1 MYIEMYEIFNLGKL
15 HFDWAI
21 LNIYQSLQIMSDT
34 EQTCDREELDRELV
48 TLTVKLLSL
57 SQDLITTKLRLE
69 TVTKAGWMAL
79 AKARCVSQSQASIQV
94 T

>member
-1 MYIEMYEIFNLGKL
+1 
-15 HFDWAI
+15 
-21 LNIYQSLQIMSDT
+21 MSDT

-57 SQDLITTKLRLE
+57 SQDLITAKLRLE

-79 AKARCVSQSQASIQV
+79 AKAR
-94 T
+94 

>member
-1 MYIEMYEIFNLGKL
+1 MYIMKCIPIFNLGKL
-15 HFDWAI
+15 HFDI

-34 EQTCDREELDRELV
+34 EQTCDRDELDRELV

-57 SQDLITTKLRLE
+57 SQDLITAKLRLE

>member
-1 MYIEMYEIFNLGKL
+1 MYEIFNLGKL
-15 HFDWAI
+15 HFDWAT

-57 SQDLITTKLRLE
+57 SQDLITAKLRLE

-79 AKARCVSQSQASIQV
+79 AKARCVSQLQASIQV

>member
-1 MYIEMYEIFNLGKL
+1 MGIQI
-15 HFDWAI
+15 
-21 LNIYQSLQIMSDT
+21 IYHSLQIMSDT
-34 EQTCDREELDRELV
+34 EQTTDRDELDRELV

-57 SQDLITTKLRLE
+57 SQELITAKLRLE

-79 AKARCVSQSQASIQV
+79 AKARCVSQLQASIQV

>member
-1 MYIEMYEIFNLGKL
+1 MGIQK
-15 HFDWAI
+15 
-21 LNIYQSLQIMSDT
+21 IYHSLQIMSDT
-34 EQTCDREELDRELV
+34 ELTCDRDELDRELV

-57 SQDLITTKLRLE
+57 SQELITAKLRLE

-79 AKARCVSQSQASIQV
+79 AKARCVSQLQASIQV

>member
-1 MYIEMYEIFNLGKL
+1 M
-15 HFDWAI
+15 AI
-21 LNIYQSLQIMSDT
+21 LNIYQSLQIMSDS
-34 EQTCDREELDRELV
+34 EQTCDRDELDRELV
-48 TLTVKLLSL
+48 MLTVKLLSL
-57 SQDLITTKLRLE
+57 SQDLITAKLRLE

>member
-1 MYIEMYEIFNLGKL
+1 
-15 HFDWAI
+15 
-21 LNIYQSLQIMSDT
+21 MSDT

-79 AKARCVSQSQASIQV
+79 AKARCVNQSQASIQV

>member
-1 MYIEMYEIFNLGKL
+1 MYIMKCIPIFNLGKL
-15 HFDWAI
+15 HFDI

-34 EQTCDREELDRELV
+34 EQTCDRDELDRELV

-57 SQDLITTKLRLE
+57 SQDLITAKLRLE

-79 AKARCVSQSQASIQV
+79 AKARCVSQLQASIQV